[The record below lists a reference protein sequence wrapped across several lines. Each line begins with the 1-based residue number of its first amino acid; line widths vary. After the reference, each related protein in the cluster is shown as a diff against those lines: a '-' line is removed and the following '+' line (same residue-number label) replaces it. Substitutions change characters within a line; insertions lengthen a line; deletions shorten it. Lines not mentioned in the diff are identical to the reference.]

1 MSSLEQFSELVKQ
14 HLHDD
19 VQQLALQRN
28 RFPQLSDADFRF
40 LLQQVEG
47 YQRTCEKLPTLSALP
62 DWWFPVRLSCEQ
74 CSSEATA
81 RYKAQIISPSTLD
94 LQPSTLDLKPSTFAT
109 LIDLTAGYGIDTFH
123 LAECAREAHYV
134 ERNAEL
140 CRIAEHNFQ
149 LYRPHI
155 QVHNT
160 TAESFLSSLP
170 ISDTRYPLPNSEAS
184 ISPSGRPLP
193 NSKASNSPS
202 GRPLPISEASHTLIY
217 LDPARRSQSG
227 GKVFRIENCEP
238 NVIELLPTL
247 RMHADRI
254 LIKFSPMLDITA
266 ALRVLGTDWDTH
278 IVAVNNE
285 VKEVLFLTGNGVI
298 HAVNIRTREMRTDRF
313 CFRPEDEKQAPLRL
327 APAIQQYI
335 YEPNAAI
342 IKAGAYRLIAEQYD
356 LQKLDTNTHL
366 YTSDTHMAG
375 FPGRIWQVIDA
386 EIKEPKK
393 QLDKS
398 ARYSILSRN
407 YPLSPEEIRK
417 KYKLRDGDEQYLI
430 AARHQGKPLLISAKR
445 MR

>member
-1 MSSLEQFSELVKQ
+1 MSSGINLATLLRE

-40 LLQQVEG
+40 LLQQIEG
-47 YQRTCEKLPTLSALP
+47 RQRTKDKLPTLAQLD

-81 RYKAQIISPSTLD
+81 RYKAELVGMCHR
-94 LQPSTLDLKPSTFAT
+94 

-123 LAECAREAHYV
+123 LAEGMSEAHYV

-140 CRIAEHNFQ
+140 CAIAQHNFQ

-160 TAESFLSSLP
+160 TAESFLASL
-170 ISDTRYPLPNSEAS
+170 SNS
-184 ISPSGRPLP
+184 SPSERPIT
-193 NSKASNSPS
+193 N
-202 GRPLPISEASHTLIY
+202 TLIY
-217 LDPARRSQSG
+217 IDPARRSQSG
-227 GKVFRIENCEP
+227 GKVFRIEDCEP
-238 NVIELLPTL
+238 NVIDLLPTL
-247 RMHADRI
+247 RRI
-254 LIKFSPMLDITA
+254 ASHIMIKFSPMLDITA
-266 ALRVLGTDWDTH
+266 ALRALGRDWDTH

-285 VKEVLFLTGNGVI
+285 VKEVLFLTGKGVI

-313 CFRPEDEKQAPLRL
+313 FFSPEDEKQAELQL
-327 APAIQQYI
+327 APHIQQYI

-342 IKAGAYRLIAEQYD
+342 IKAGAFRLIAKQYE

-366 YTSDTHMAG
+366 YTSDTYMSG

-386 EIKEPKK
+386 EIKEPKR

-398 ARYSILSRN
+398 VRYSIISRN
-407 YPLSPEEIRK
+407 YPLSPEDIRK
-417 KYKLRDGDEQYLI
+417 KYKLKDGDDRYLI
-430 AARHQGKPLLISAKR
+430 AARHQGKPLLIGAER
-445 MR
+445 LEVRG

>member
-1 MSSLEQFSELVKQ
+1 MSLPEQFSELVKQ

-40 LLQQVEG
+40 LLQQIEG
-47 YQRTCEKLPTLSALP
+47 RQRTCEKLPTLSALP

-81 RYKAQIISPSTLD
+81 RYKVAIVQSFN
-94 LQPSTLDLKPSTFAT
+94 LQPSTLDLKPSTLDLKPSTLDT

-123 LAECAREAHYV
+123 LAALAREAHYV

-140 CRIAEHNFQ
+140 CAIAEHNFQ

-170 ISDTRYPLPNSEAS
+170 ISDTRYP
-184 ISPSGRPLP
+184 ISDTPY
-193 NSKASNSPS
+193 
-202 GRPLPISEASHTLIY
+202 PISDTQYPISDTLIY

-227 GKVFRIENCEP
+227 GKVFRIEDCEP
-238 NVIELLPTL
+238 NVVELLPTL
-247 RMHADRI
+247 RKHAERI
-254 LIKFSPMLDITA
+254 MIKFSPMLDITA
-266 ALRVLGTDWDTH
+266 ALRVLGSDWDTH

-285 VKEVLFLTGNGVI
+285 VKEVLFLTGQGVI

-342 IKAGAYRLIAEQYD
+342 IKAGAYRLIAEQYG

-366 YTSDTHMAG
+366 YTSDTCISD
-375 FPGRIWQVIDA
+375 FPGRIWQVLDA
-386 EIKEPKK
+386 EIKEPKR

-398 ARYSILSRN
+398 VRYSILSRN

-417 KYKLRDGDEQYLI
+417 KYKLRDGDDQYLI
-430 AARHQGKPLLISAKR
+430 AARHQGKPLLIRAKR
-445 MR
+445 L

>member
-1 MSSLEQFSELVKQ
+1 MTNLIRQ
-14 HLHDD
+14 HMHDD

-40 LLQQVEG
+40 LLQQVDG
-47 YQRTCEKLPTLSALP
+47 YQRTCEKLPILSALP

-81 RYKAQIISPSTLD
+81 GYKAQI
-94 LQPSTLDLKPSTFAT
+94 AGGCRR

-123 LAECAREAHYV
+123 LAATACEAHYV
-134 ERNAEL
+134 ERNADL
-140 CRIAEHNFQ
+140 CRIAAHNFA
-149 LYRPHI
+149 LYRENI

-160 TAESFLSSLP
+160 TAEAFLADL
-170 ISDTRYPLPNSEAS
+170 READEA
-184 ISPSGRPLP
+184 
-193 NSKASNSPS
+193 AS
-202 GRPLPISEASHTLIY
+202 TLIY

-227 GKVFRIENCEP
+227 GKVFRIEDCEP
-238 NVIELLPTL
+238 NVIELLPAL
-247 RMHADRI
+247 RKHAARI
-254 LIKFSPMLDITA
+254 MIKFSPMLDITA
-266 ALRVLGTDWDTH
+266 ALRALGTDWDTH

-285 VKEVLFLTGNGVI
+285 VKEVLLVTGEGVI

-313 CFRPEDEKQAPLRL
+313 SFRSEDEKHAPMRL
-327 APAIQQYI
+327 APAIQPYI

-342 IKAGAYRLIAEQYD
+342 IKAGAYRLIAEQYE
-356 LQKLDTNTHL
+356 LSKLDMNTHL
-366 YTSDTHMAG
+366 YTSDTYMSG
-375 FPGRIWQVIDA
+375 FPGRVWEVIDA

-393 QLDKS
+393 QLDK
-398 ARYSILSRN
+398 AVRYSILSRN

-445 MR
+445 LR

>member
-1 MSSLEQFSELVKQ
+1 MSSGVNLATLLRE

-40 LLQQVEG
+40 LLQQIEG
-47 YQRTCEKLPTLSALP
+47 RQRTKDKLPTLAQLD

-81 RYKAQIISPSTLD
+81 RYKAELVGMCHR
-94 LQPSTLDLKPSTFAT
+94 

-123 LAECAREAHYV
+123 LAEGMSEAHYV

-140 CRIAEHNFQ
+140 CAIAQHNFQ

-160 TAESFLSSLP
+160 TAESFLASL
-170 ISDTRYPLPNSEAS
+170 SNS
-184 ISPSGRPLP
+184 SPSERPIT
-193 NSKASNSPS
+193 N
-202 GRPLPISEASHTLIY
+202 TLIY
-217 LDPARRSQSG
+217 MDPARRSQSG
-227 GKVFRIENCEP
+227 GKVFRIEDCEP
-238 NVIELLPTL
+238 NVIDLLPTL
-247 RMHADRI
+247 RRI
-254 LIKFSPMLDITA
+254 GSHIMIKFSPMLDITA
-266 ALRVLGTDWDTH
+266 ALRALGKDWDTH

-285 VKEVLFLTGNGVI
+285 VKEVLFLTGKGVI

-313 CFRPEDEKQAPLRL
+313 FFSPEDEKQAELQL
-327 APAIQQYI
+327 APHIQQYI

-342 IKAGAYRLIAEQYD
+342 IKAGAFRLIAEQYE

-366 YTSDTHMAG
+366 YTSDTCISG

-386 EIKEPKK
+386 EIKEPKR

-398 ARYSILSRN
+398 VRYSIISRN
-407 YPLSPEEIRK
+407 YPLSPEDIRK

-445 MR
+445 LMFSERAGGATV

>member
-1 MSSLEQFSELVKQ
+1 MYTTLSPQLPLLIQQ
-14 HLHDD
+14 HAQDD

-47 YQRTCEKLPTLSALP
+47 RQRTREKLPILSALP

-81 RYKAQIISPSTLD
+81 RYKAQLVG
-94 LQPSTLDLKPSTFAT
+94 LCHR

-123 LAECAREAHYV
+123 LAEGMQEAHYV

-140 CRIAEHNFQ
+140 CAIAEHNFS

-170 ISDTRYPLPNSEAS
+170 ISNTP
-184 ISPSGRPLP
+184 SPIAHSQ
-193 NSKASNSPS
+193 SPIAHS
-202 GRPLPISEASHTLIY
+202 QSPISNTLIY

-227 GKVFRIENCEP
+227 GKVFRIEDCEP
-238 NVIELLPTL
+238 NVIDLLPTL
-247 RMHADRI
+247 RKHAASI
-254 LIKFSPMLDITA
+254 MIKFSPMLDITA
-266 ALRVLGTDWDTH
+266 AMRALGTDWDTH

-285 VKEVLFLTGNGVI
+285 VKEVLFVTGIGSM
-298 HAVNIRTREMRTDRF
+298 HAVNIRDMRTDRF
-313 CFRPEDEKQAPLRL
+313 FFSPADEKQAQLTI
-327 APAIQQYI
+327 ATDIQQYI

-342 IKAGAYRLIAEQYD
+342 IKAGAFRLISERYGV
-356 LQKLDTNTHL
+356 QKLDINTHL
-366 YTSDTHMAG
+366 YTSNTCLSD
-375 FPGRIWQVIDA
+375 FPGRIWEVVE

-398 ARYSILSRN
+398 ARYSIISRN

-417 KYKLRDGDEQYLI
+417 KYKLKDGDECYLL
-430 AARHQGKPLLISAKR
+430 AARHQGKPLLISANRIKR
-445 MR
+445 L